1 MVSQYFLRRQNLHWQ
16 TQGGVTFWP
25 LLLCTCCYVLT
36 AAGFYRSGDFGLG
49 LAFTGYTIGNLGFLY
64 IAWR

>member
-1 MVSQYFLRRQNLHWQ
+1 M
-16 TQGGVTFWP
+16 TFWP

-64 IAWR
+64 IACR